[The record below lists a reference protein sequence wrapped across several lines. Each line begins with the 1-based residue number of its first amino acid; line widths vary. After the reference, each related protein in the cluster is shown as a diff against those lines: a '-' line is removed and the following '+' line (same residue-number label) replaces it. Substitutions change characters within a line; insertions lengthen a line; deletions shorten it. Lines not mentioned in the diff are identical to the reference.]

1 MCVSL
6 DVVAMVVQVSVVII
20 FITVIDDSDDDDA
33 DLGTAEDDIRHELS
47 VFKPLTDSCVV
58 LITEVHTTFVE
69 HADTTGHCV

>member
-33 DLGTAEDDIRHELS
+33 GTGEDDIGQELS
-47 VFKPLTDSCVV
+47 VCKPLTDSYMV